1 MAMPESSN
9 VVTVTQLGKV
19 LGGYNDKINT
29 KLGNKVDKVSNAT
42 SGNFAGLDANGNLTD
57 SGNKAADFKTKQ
69 TAVSDPT
76 ASGTSTS
83 FIATASQDT
92 NGVITVTKKSIPTAV
107 ATGETGATNG
117 LMTAA
122 DKKKL
127 DGIAT
132 GAEVN
137 QNAFSNIKVGST
149 TVAADSK
156 TDTLELAA
164 GDGVTLT
171 PDASNSKITIAATGT
186 TYGGDRG
193 ISLVSGKFG
202 HSNTAITA
210 GSVGPSSAVTG
221 TSVSVPRITY
231 DAYGHITAASGKTFT
246 VQNASTSQKGI
257 VQLSDSI
264 SSTSSSTAATSKA
277 VTDAI
282 ADVMSKVNAR
292 AMFFESQSD
301 WDTYIA
307 GEGKTGDS
315 SKVYYVKV
323 GTGDDK
329 YDVYVWKTE
338 TSGGSYVKV
347 DESSISLD
355 GYWHG
360 NPTSIG
366 SGNVVTGISLGTD
379 GSVSYTKGITA
390 LTEHQTVINKGA
402 TIGTSLTTIATIGG
416 TDITAKIGSYAAAS
430 HTHGNITN
438 DGKIG
443 STENL
448 SVVTGA
454 SGAITTA
461 NLSVSSPSVPSSGT
475 TTSLEF
481 IDTVSQSSN
490 GKISATKKKVLI
502 DSTYSSTGTNPVNGT
517 AVAAAINGLDAEVTS
532 TDGTNVQAKVTET
545 NGKITT
551 VNITTD
557 NTENK
562 NNKVTAWS
570 TTPTDDH
577 YPSEK
582 LVKTALDTKAD
593 KSGTVSTVAYDTTN
607 KKITKT
613 INGSTTDVVTA
624 AKIVTDGGGITSH
637 QTIKQD
643 GITGAEINRYAK
655 CSTAAA
661 TAAKTATIT
670 KGTFALVAGTRVTVK
685 FDNVNTGSNPTLN
698 INSTGAKNIFSKGT
712 QITTDSNKALLAG
725 AVDFVY
731 DGTQWNLVGNYI
743 DTNTCSVTGVKGS
756 AESTFRT
763 GQVSISPANL
773 GISATTTSVTVG
785 STTFNKYVHP
795 HFDSATAAA
804 IKVGR
809 DTDGHVMLGSALTPA
824 DVGIVEMTDTEVT
837 DMLAALT

>member
-1 MAMPESSN
+1 MAMPTSDH
-9 VVTVTQLGKV
+9 VVTVNQLGKV
-19 LGGYNDKINT
+19 LDGYNYKINT
-29 KLGNKVDKVSNAT
+29 KLGNKTDKVSGAT

-57 SGNKAADFKTKQ
+57 SGKKAADFKTKQ
-69 TAVSDPT
+69 TAVSDPS
-76 ASGTSTS
+76 ASGTSIS

-92 NGVITVTKKSIPTAV
+92 NGVITVTKKSVPTAV
-107 ATGETGATNG
+107 ATGTSGATNG
-117 LMTAA
+117 LMTAD
-122 DKKKL
+122 DKQKL
-127 DGIAT
+127 NGIAA

-137 QNAFSNIKVGST
+137 QNAFSKIKVSST
-149 TVAADSK
+149 TVEADSK
-156 TDTLELAA
+156 TDTLELVA
-164 GDGVTLT
+164 GSGVTIT
-171 PDASNSKITIAATGT
+171 PDATNDTITIAATGT
-186 TYGGDRG
+186 TYGADRG

-210 GSVGPSSAVTG
+210 GSAGPSDAVTG

-246 VQNASTSQKGI
+246 VQDASTSQKGI
-257 VQLSDSI
+257 VQLSNAI
-264 SSTSSSTAATSKA
+264 NSTSSTTAATSKA
-277 VTDAI
+277 VKDAYD
-282 ADVMSKVNAR
+282 DVMAKVNAR
-292 AMFFESQSD
+292 AEFFESQSA
-301 WDTYIA
+301 WESYIA
-307 GEGKTGDS
+307 GHPSGDA

-338 TSGGSYVKV
+338 TSGGNYVKV

-360 NPTSIG
+360 TPTSTG
-366 SGNVVTGISLGTD
+366 NGNVVTAISLGND

-390 LTEHQTVINKGA
+390 LTSHQTVTNKDA
-402 TIGTSLTTIATIGG
+402 TIGTTSTTIATIGS
-416 TDITAKIGSYAAAS
+416 TNITAKIGSYAAAS
-430 HTHGNITN
+430 HAHGNITN

-443 STENL
+443 STANL
-448 SVVTGA
+448 SVVTGE
-454 SGAITTA
+454 SGAVTTA
-461 NLSVSSPSVPSSGT
+461 NLSVSSPSVPTSGT

-490 GKISATKKKVLI
+490 GKISATKKKVLV

-545 NGKITT
+545 NGKITA

-562 NNKVTAWS
+562 NNKVTTWSS
-570 TTPTDDH
+570 TTTDTH

-582 LVKTALDTKAD
+582 LVKTALDNKAE
-593 KSGTVSTVAYDTTN
+593 KSATVSTVTYDTTN

-613 INGSTTDVVTA
+613 INGSTSDVVTA

-643 GITGAEINRYAK
+643 GITGATINRYASS
-655 CSTAAA
+655 STAAA
-661 TAAKTATIT
+661 TAAKTASIT
-670 KGTFALVAGTRVTVK
+670 TGTFALDAGTRVTVK
-685 FDNVNTGSNPTLN
+685 FANANTADTPTLN
-698 INSTGAKNIFSKGT
+698 INSTGAKNIFSKGV
-712 QITTDSNKALLAG
+712 QITTGSNKALLAG
-725 AVDFVY
+725 VVDFVY

-743 DTNTCSVTGVKGS
+743 DTNTGSVTGVKGS
-756 AESTFRT
+756 AESTYRT

-773 GISATTTSVTVG
+773 GISATENSVTVG

-795 HFDSATAAA
+795 TFTSVAAA
-804 IKVGR
+804 AVKVGC
-809 DTDGHVMLGSALTPA
+809 DTDGHVMLGSALTPS